1 MTYLAA
7 DAELK
12 GFLTVPCEC
21 DITPPDDL
29 LSDMPVIYPNCRSG
43 PQGKGTEESSKLTCN
58 NSLEL
63 IKAGPL
69 PSWHFLHFRLRSPDF
84 PDLPDFF
91 AHAP

>member
-21 DITPPDDL
+21 NITPPDDL
-29 LSDMPVIYPNCRSG
+29 LSDMPVIFLNCRSG

-69 PSWHFLHFRLRSPDF
+69 PSWFFSTSTSGALIF
-84 PDLPDFF
+84 PV
-91 AHAP
+91 